1 LSRRQLRAFHYATD
15 TGKAAPIGTSRDGSS
30 HVRPNSQHLLTRCND
45 VDTLDE
51 RLPEMHRQVTDL
63 AELIQV
69 SRSKRLEACL
79 NIPKQVIF
87 AMCVI
92 RPVWEQDGRSRL
104 VDIDKGT

>member
-1 LSRRQLRAFHYATD
+1 MLQTRARQLRLVLVEMD
-15 TGKAAPIGTSRDGSS
+15 RLN
-30 HVRPNSQHLLTRCND
+30 VRSNSHLLTRCND
-45 VDTLDE
+45 VDALDE

-63 AELIQV
+63 VELIQV
-69 SRSKRLEACL
+69 PRPKRLEARL

>member
-1 LSRRQLRAFHYATD
+1 MLQTRARQLRLVLVEMD
-15 TGKAAPIGTSRDGSS
+15 RLN
-30 HVRPNSQHLLTRCND
+30 VRPNSQHLLTRYND
-45 VDTLDE
+45 VNALDE

-69 SRSKRLEACL
+69 SRPKRLEACL

-92 RPVWEQDGRSRL
+92 RPVWEQDSRSRL
-104 VDIDKGT
+104 VDIEKGN